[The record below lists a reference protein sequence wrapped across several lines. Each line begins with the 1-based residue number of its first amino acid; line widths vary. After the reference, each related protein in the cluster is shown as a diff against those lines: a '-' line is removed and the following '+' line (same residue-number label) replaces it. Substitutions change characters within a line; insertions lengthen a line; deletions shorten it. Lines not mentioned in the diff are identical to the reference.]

1 MVHPEL
7 VAESVDQWFPYGW
20 EIAVALEEAV

>member
-1 MVHPEL
+1 MVHPEV

-20 EIAVALEEAV
+20 EIAVALEKAV